1 MKHRGLLIFGWFVAL
16 LIYNAASHW
25 SENADKNLLF
35 VLLQAISYITSPLQL
50 VLSTVVVSAII
61 LSKRKPMSER

>member
-1 MKHRGLLIFGWFVAL
+1 MKHRGLLIFGWFAVL

-25 SENADKNLLF
+25 SENANKNLLF
-35 VLLQAISYITSPLQL
+35 VLLQAIGYITTPMQL
-50 VLSTVVVSAII
+50 ILSAVVVSGII